1 MDIANL
7 QAFIS
12 VAEHSSFSLA
22 AEHIHISQPAVS
34 KRIAALEAEL
44 NTRLFDR
51 IGRQTLLTE
60 AGQALLP
67 RARRILAEVQD
78 SRRAISN
85 LSGEIGGRLSIGT
98 SHHIGLHRLPS
109 VLRAF
114 NQRYAEV
121 ELDLHFMDSE
131 EACEAVLHGD
141 LELGIVTLPLS
152 PSPSLACKP
161 VWEDDLRVVVGP
173 DHPLHGRRGIELVT
187 LARYPAILPA
197 HGTFTRE
204 VIEEAF
210 HPYGIEPLL
219 RLSTNYLETI
229 KMMVSIGLGWSIL
242 PESMIDGELQALKVP
257 GLKLVRELG
266 VARHTERTL
275 SNAAEALIRL
285 LPLTH
290 AAHG

>member
-1 MDIANL
+1 MDITNL
-7 QAFIS
+7 QAFVS
-12 VAEHSSFSLA
+12 VAEYSSFSLA
-22 AEHIHISQPAVS
+22 AEHIYLSQPAVS
-34 KRIAALEAEL
+34 KRVATLEAEL

-51 IGRQTLLTE
+51 IGRQTILTE

-85 LSGEIGGRLSIGT
+85 LSGEVSGRLSIGT
-98 SHHIGLHRLPS
+98 SHHIGLHRLPD

-114 NQRYAEV
+114 NQRYADV

-141 LELGIVTLPLS
+141 LELGIVTLPLT
-152 PSPSLACKP
+152 PAPSLACNP
-161 VWEDDLRVVVGP
+161 VWVDDLRVVVGP
-173 DHPLHGRRGIELVT
+173 DHPLHGRQKIGLPA
-187 LARYPAILPA
+187 LAGHPAILPA

-204 VIEEAF
+204 VIEDAF
-210 HPYGIEPLL
+210 RPHGIKPLL

-242 PESMIDGELQALKVP
+242 PESMIDGDLHAVRVP
-257 GLKLVRELG
+257 GLKLIRELG

-275 SNAAEALIRL
+275 SNAAEALLSL
-285 LPLTH
+285 LPL
-290 AAHG
+290 AHE

>member
-1 MDIANL
+1 MDITSL
-7 QAFIS
+7 QVFIN
-12 VAEHSSFSLA
+12 VAEHRSFSLA
-22 AEHIHISQPAVS
+22 AESMHVTQPAIS
-34 KRIAALEAEL
+34 KRIASLEAEL

-78 SRRAISN
+78 SRRVISN
-85 LSGEIGGRLSIGT
+85 LAGEVGGRLSIGT
-98 SHHIGLHRLPS
+98 SHHIGLHRLPE

-114 NQRYAEV
+114 NQRYANV

-141 LELGIVTLPLS
+141 LELAIVTLPLM
-152 PSPSLACKP
+152 PPPSLACTP
-161 VWEDDLRVVVGP
+161 VWHDKLRVVIGP
-173 DHPLHGRRGIELVT
+173 DHPLHTRRSVELVA
-187 LARYPAILPA
+187 LADYPAILPA

-204 VIEEAF
+204 VIEDAF
-210 HPYGIEPLL
+210 RPYGIEPQL

-242 PESMIDGELQALKVP
+242 PASMIDEEVHALSVP
-257 GLKLVRELG
+257 GLKLQRELG
-266 VARHTERTL
+266 VTRHTERTL
-275 SNAAEALIRL
+275 SNAAEAMLKL
-285 LPLTH
+285 LP
-290 AAHG
+290 AAPV